1 MQKACGCSK
10 EKKASRHM
18 IELCGAADSKH
29 SSVLFRSKLYPPQLL
44 IFFFHCRAG
53 TKQFG
58 CVLLN
63 TESLF
68 YRINSEN
75 VLKNLKVKTFYCEY
89 TLSKASFC
97 PSRALQGRS
106 RDKTWSTEPALC
118 FLLPHPPFA
127 KTSSSSP
134 AVAVWL
140 RLLQERK
147 TRGKEPEWEGGV
159 NLPQLLSRHTHA
171 ALLPF
176 PEPHSINPSTHP
188 SIPRARPLAC

>member
-1 MQKACGCSK
+1 MSCSVP
-10 EKKASRHM
+10 S
-18 IELCGAADSKH
+18 
-29 SSVLFRSKLYPPQLL
+29 FTPQLL
-44 IFFFHCRAG
+44 LRFFFHCRAG
-53 TKQFG
+53 V

-63 TESLF
+63 TESVF

-75 VLKNLKVKTFYCEY
+75 VLKNMNTSYCEY

-127 KTSSSSP
+127 KASSSSP

-140 RLLQERK
+140 RLLPERK